1 MLVLPHHAKGV
12 TWRIARF
19 TRGKR
24 APYHGYTLDI
34 RPKELVLHDKTN
46 LRKPH
51 SHWDLKRDGHQ
62 VVSLS
67 ADNAGLGKF
76 ANLQGLADFLGWQ

>member
-1 MLVLPHHAKGV
+1 MLKASRGVLPDLRVGNE
-12 TWRIARF
+12 RLIM
-19 TRGKR
+19 
-24 APYHGYTLDI
+24 DI
-34 RPKELVLHDKTN
+34 RPKDLVLHDKAN

-67 ADNAGLGKF
+67 ADNASLGKF